1 MRMWEYIKRV
11 NNEGTTIFLTT
22 HYMDEA
28 NQFDRISI
36 IDQGKIIISGKP
48 WEPEN
53 TLGQDLIYMET
64 SNNEAAIRLFK
75 DLPSVRDV
83 KVKTKG
89 FVLMVTDDDP
99 KVPPIVIDTLRKAG
113 IDTSTINLKKPSM
126 DDVFVS
132 YTGKTSGTHRSG
144 RLRYSRCGREDG
156 NMPMGF
162 TTIYWRD
169 MIRFV
174 RFKTLLV
181 SSLLQPALWLA
192 FFGIAMSSNFDQM
205 MAGIPVPP
213 DVLTV
218 NYLTF
223 MAAGIIA
230 MTTLFTSLFGG
241 IVILFDKNWGL
252 MREILASP
260 MNRNHIIFGI
270 GLSGSYEIIYP
281 GNHHH
286 GLWHPDRCSVLC
298 RVHRSGDYHRTC
310 WGPCFCSDVC
320 PRIPSLSAAIAIS
333 MESPEGLQGV
343 VTLLTLVFLPACP
356 LPYRCIPE
364 FSKHSQCIIP

>member
-1 MRMWEYIKRV
+1 
-11 NNEGTTIFLTT
+11 
-22 HYMDEA
+22 
-28 NQFDRISI
+28 
-36 IDQGKIIISGKP
+36 
-48 WEPEN
+48 
-53 TLGQDLIYMET
+53 
-64 SNNEAAIRLFK
+64 
-75 DLPSVRDV
+75 
-83 KVKTKG
+83 
-89 FVLMVTDDDP
+89 
-99 KVPPIVIDTLRKAG
+99 
-113 IDTSTINLKKPSM
+113 
-126 DDVFVS
+126 
-132 YTGKTSGTHRSG
+132 
-144 RLRYSRCGREDG
+144 
-156 NMPMGF
+156 MPMGF

-192 FFGIAMSSNFDQM
+192 FFGIAMSSNFDQLT
-205 MAGIPVPP
+205 AGIPVPP

-270 GLSGSYEIIYP
+270 GLSGVTKSFIQAIIIMVFGILIGAAFFAGFTVVEIII
-281 GNHHH
+281 GVA
-286 GLWHPDRCSVLC
+286 GVLAF
-298 RVHRSGDYHRTC
+298 VAMFALG
-310 WGPCFCSDVC
+310 FLF
-320 PRIPSLSAAIAIS
+320 LSAAIAIS

-343 VTLLTLVFLPACP
+343 VTLLTLPIFFTSNALYPIDA
-356 LPYRCIPE
+356 LPE
-364 FSKHSQCIIP
+364 FLKTLAMYNPMTLLITGIRYFAIGPDFIAVGKHYQYTPSIVLISYFGLVVFTALMFALAWWRFKKAVVT